1 MSNSSLYSDFG
12 RSRYVL
18 RDGAWVFTSVQQQP
32 PFVIEEE
39 EAVVTFT
46 CLRSPTSIIRLRNVR
61 VRGPHHAA
69 DPVAV
74 DVCSIENEVAV
85 LLQDQR
91 AASQPHRIELA
102 LRLLP
107 RGTGLPDHPTG
118 REI

>member
-1 MSNSSLYSDFG
+1 M
-12 RSRYVL
+12 
-18 RDGAWVFTSVQQQP
+18 QQQP

-39 EAVVTFT
+39 EAVVTFH
-46 CLRSPTSIIRLRNVR
+46 CLRSPTVIIRLRNVR

-69 DPVAV
+69 DPSVSV

-107 RGTGLPDHPTG
+107 RGTGLRFQIIRDLETMHD
-118 REI
+118 